1 MLTVEV
7 EKREM
12 KESPEA
18 LRKRGAMPA
27 VFYGPKEG
35 ATAVAINALKFDR
48 VWREAGETTVVV
60 LKGVGEEKEALIH
73 DVQFHPVTS
82 SLLHAD
88 FYVLEKGKKI
98 KIKVPLKFVGVAPAE
113 KAGNIVSKVLHEIEI
128 EVAPAELP
136 HNLPVDISVLAN
148 VGEHITAEQIKL
160 PPSAALITQAGDIVV
175 TIIEFK
181 EEKIEEPITPVT
193 AEGAPV
199 AGEAGAAPA
208 GAEAGTSKQEAGDAK
223 KEVKKEAK
231 KEAKK

>member
-1 MLTVEV
+1 MLAIEV
-7 EKREM
+7 EARKA

-35 ATAVAINALKFDR
+35 ATAVSIDAHKFEK

-60 LKGVGEEKEALIH
+60 LKGIGEEKEVLIH

-98 KIKVPLKFVGVAPAE
+98 KIKVPLVFTGSAPAE
-113 KAGNIVSKVLHEIEI
+113 KAGHILVKTLHEIEI

-136 HNLPVDISVLAN
+136 HNLPVDVSQLTN
-148 VGEHITAEQIKL
+148 VGDHITASQIVL
-160 PPSAALITQAGDIVV
+160 PPSAKLITGAKDIVAS
-175 TIIEFK
+175 ISEFK
-181 EEKIEEPITPVT
+181 EEKVVVPETAVP
-193 AEGAPV
+193 AEGAVATPAEGAEGV
-199 AGEAGAAPA
+199 AGAPKPEAKA
-208 GAEAGTSKQEAGDAK
+208 GEK
-223 KEVKKEAK
+223 KEKSA
-231 KEAKK
+231 

>member
-1 MLTVEV
+1 MLALEI
-7 EKREM
+7 KAREPN
-12 KESPEA
+12 ESVDA
-18 LRKRGAMPA
+18 LRKRGAIPA

-35 ATAVAINALKFDR
+35 ATAISIDALKFGS
-48 VWREAGETTVVV
+48 VWKEAGETTVIQ
-60 LKGVGEEKEALIH
+60 LKGIGDAKETLIH

-82 SLLHAD
+82 VPLHAD

-98 KIKVPLKFVGVAPAE
+98 RIKVPLKFIGVAPAE

-136 HNLPVDISVLAN
+136 HDLPVDIGGLAN
-148 VGEHITAEQIKL
+148 VGEHITAADIKL
-160 PPSAALITQAGDIVV
+160 PPSAALITAAGDIVV

-181 EEKIEEPITPVT
+181 EEKIEEPVVAAA

-208 GAEAGTSKQEAGDAK
+208 GAEAGAPKAGAPEAK
-223 KEVKKEAK
+223 KEEKKEAK
-231 KEAKK
+231 K

>member
-1 MLTVEV
+1 MQIANCKFICILSPMLTVEV

-18 LRKRGAMPA
+18 IRKRGAMPA

-35 ATAVAINALKFDR
+35 ATAVAINA
-48 VWREAGETTVVV
+48 
-60 LKGVGEEKEALIH
+60 
-73 DVQFHPVTS
+73 
-82 SLLHAD
+82 
-88 FYVLEKGKKI
+88 
-98 KIKVPLKFVGVAPAE
+98 LKFVGVAPAE

-199 AGEAGAAPA
+199 AGEAGEIGRAH
-208 GAEAGTSKQEAGDAK
+208 
-223 KEVKKEAK
+223 V
-231 KEAKK
+231 